1 MIEITAERLGQ
12 RIIDVGLLDT
22 RQMEQVWAEI
32 GSREI
37 PVEQLTSFLLRK
49 QLLTNLHVERL
60 MKGERDGYFYGNFK
74 VQYLSGSGT
83 FARVYRGVEKGTDR
97 IVAVK
102 VLRRRFREDAKA
114 IDHFLREGEMCAK
127 LRHPNIVPIYEV
139 GKAKDSPYFV
149 MEFVEGQNLR
159 EFIKVRK
166 KMTPKEAMS
175 VAIDVLTGLAYAF
188 EKGMQHRDM
197 KMSNVLISKGRAKL
211 VDFGLAAMS
220 SAKDA
225 EDATTRSIDY
235 AALERASGV
244 KNNDPRSDLYFVGA
258 MIYHM
263 LTGVQPL
270 GESKERSQ
278 RLSVSRFQNIRPITT
293 LEPNLPPAI
302 VLFITRAMELDPER
316 RFGSAQEMLDEAQ
329 RVLIKV
335 EAYEKAVAA
344 GAEAAEAAEVA
355 AAEMPA
361 EMEGL
366 SRTVMIV
373 ESKMEIQDILRERL
387 KKHGYRVLIF
397 SDPARAIQRFL
408 DSPQL
413 PADCVMFCC
422 PTLGDSALDAFN
434 QFGTLNETKHVPA
447 ILFVDG
453 KQRHLERSALVGA
466 HRVVMAAPLKL
477 KELRQSLLRLLNA
490 SMKTKPV
497 A

>member
-1 MIEITAERLGQ
+1 MIDITAERLGQ
-12 RIIDVGLLDT
+12 RVIDVGLLDS
-22 RQMEQVWAEI
+22 REMEQVWAEI

-37 PVEQLTSFLLRK
+37 PAEQLTSFLLRK

-60 MKGERDGYFYGNFK
+60 LKGERDGYFYGKYK
-74 VQYLSGSGT
+74 VLYLSGSGT
-83 FARVYRGVEKGTDR
+83 FARVYRGVEKGTDK

-102 VLRRRFREDAKA
+102 VLRRRFREDPKA
-114 IDHFLREGEMCAK
+114 VDHFLREGEMCAK
-127 LRHPNIVPIYEV
+127 LRHPNVVPIFEV
-139 GKAKDSPYFV
+139 GKAKDSPYFI

-166 KMTPKEAMS
+166 KMTPKEA
-175 VAIDVLTGLAYAF
+175 IDVIIDILTGLAYAF

-197 KMSNVLISKGRAKL
+197 KMSNVLISRGRAKL

-258 MIYHM
+258 MLYHL

-270 GESKERSQ
+270 GESKERAQ
-278 RLSVSRFQNIRPITT
+278 RLSISRFQNIRPITSV
-293 LEPNLPPAI
+293 EQNLPPAI
-302 VLFITRAMELDPER
+302 VLFVTRAMEMDPER
-316 RFGSAQEMLDEAQ
+316 RFGSAQEMLDEAK
-329 RVLIKV
+329 RTKVKV
-335 EAYEKAVAA
+335 EAFEKAVAA
-344 GAEAAEAAEVA
+344 GAEVSEAAEVA
-355 AAEMPA
+355 AAELPA

-373 ESKMEIQDILRERL
+373 ESKMEIQDVLRERL

-397 SDPARAIQRFL
+397 SDPTRAIQRFQ
-408 DSPQL
+408 DSPQA

-422 PTLGDSALDAFN
+422 PTLGDAALDAFN
-434 QFGTLNETKHVPA
+434 KFGTLPETKHVPA

-453 KQRHLERSALVGA
+453 KQDDLKRGALLGP
-466 HRVVMAAPLKL
+466 HRVAMSAPLKL
-477 KELRQSLLRLLNA
+477 KELRQTLLRLLEA
-490 SMKTKPV
+490 SVKAKPV

>member
-1 MIEITAERLGQ
+1 
-12 RIIDVGLLDT
+12 
-22 RQMEQVWAEI
+22 
-32 GSREI
+32 
-37 PVEQLTSFLLRK
+37 
-49 QLLTNLHVERL
+49 
-60 MKGERDGYFYGNFK
+60 
-74 VQYLSGSGT
+74 
-83 FARVYRGVEKGTDR
+83 
-97 IVAVK
+97 
-102 VLRRRFREDAKA
+102 
-114 IDHFLREGEMCAK
+114 
-127 LRHPNIVPIYEV
+127 V

-244 KNNDPRSDLYFVGA
+244 KNNDPRSDLYFVGG

-278 RLSVSRFQNIRPITT
+278 RLSVSRFQNIRPVTT

-302 VLFITRAMELDPER
+302 VLFIARALELDPER

-373 ESKMEIQDILRERL
+373 ESKMEIQDVLRERL

-397 SDPARAIQRFL
+397 SDPERAIQRFL
-408 DSPQL
+408 DSPQT

-422 PTLGDSALDAFN
+422 PTLGDAALEAFN
-434 QFGTLNETKHVPA
+434 KFGTLAETKHVPA

-453 KQRHLERSALVGA
+453 KQGDLVRGALIGA
-466 HRVVMAAPLKL
+466 QRVVMAAPLKL
-477 KELRQSLLRLLNA
+477 RELRQTLLRLLNA
-490 SMKTKPV
+490 SLKTKPV